1 MQQDREVATLAG
13 GCFWCLEAVFELLK
27 GVKKVQSGYSGGKI
41 VNPTYEQVCSGRTGH
56 AEVVQ
61 VTFDPKQLSYSDLLK
76 VFFSI
81 HDPTTLNSQGPDHGT
96 QYRSAI
102 FYHSQAQ
109 KEAAERTVAEINKVK
124 LWPNPIV
131 TEVTQFSAFYP
142 AERYHDEYFR
152 RNPEEGY
159 CQVIIAPKVAKF
171 RKAYL
176 EKLKK

>member
-1 MQQDREVATLAG
+1 MQQEREVATLAG
-13 GCFWCLEAVFELLK
+13 GCFWCLEAVYELLK
-27 GVKKVQSGYSGGKI
+27 GVEKVQSGYSGGKI

-61 VTFDPKQLSYSDLLK
+61 VTFDPKQHSYSDLLK

-102 FYHSQAQ
+102 YYHSAAQ
-109 KEAAERTVAEINKVK
+109 KEIAERTVVEINKAK
-124 LWPNPIV
+124 LWPHPTV

-142 AERYHDEYFR
+142 AETYHGEYFR
-152 RNPEEGY
+152 NNPEQGY

-176 EKLKK
+176 EKLKR